1 LRKINVNEDLKE
13 ARKRQIEDRRISQA
27 FEIQREKEEFDKII
41 RLNIKDIEKNKEL
54 EEQDRKVY
62 I

>member
-1 LRKINVNEDLKE
+1 MRKINVNEDLKE